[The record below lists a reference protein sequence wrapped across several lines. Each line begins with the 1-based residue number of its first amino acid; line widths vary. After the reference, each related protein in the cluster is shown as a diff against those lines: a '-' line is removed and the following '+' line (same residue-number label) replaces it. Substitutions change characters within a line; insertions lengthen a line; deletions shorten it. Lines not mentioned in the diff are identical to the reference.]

1 MSVFNI
7 DDDIK
12 KFLARAQLTLD
23 EVDDVARDAKLVM
36 KRADE
41 ALTRINALLE
51 AFSIAA
57 STKVIM

>member
-23 EVDDVARDAKLVM
+23 EVDDGVREAKLVM